1 MKEYFKEK
9 LKVDLDLFKLYIA
22 VILVLGGGIASL
34 MLRYRFGEKLLDYI
48 LSAVGFLFLVF
59 LSIVSINSYIQ
70 IRKDL
75 KELKKKKNE

>member
-22 VILVLGGGIASL
+22 VILVMGGGIASL
-34 MLRYRFGEKLLDYI
+34 MLRDKFGETKIDYF
-48 LSAVGFLFLVF
+48 LSIVGFIFLAF

-75 KELKKKKNE
+75 KELKKNKK

>member
-22 VILVLGGGIASL
+22 VILVLGGGLATFA
-34 MLRYRFGEKLLDYI
+34 LRYRFGENLIDYI
-48 LSAVGFLFLVF
+48 ISGVGFMFLVF
-59 LSIVSINSYIQ
+59 VSIISINSYIH

-75 KELKKKKNE
+75 KELKKNKNE